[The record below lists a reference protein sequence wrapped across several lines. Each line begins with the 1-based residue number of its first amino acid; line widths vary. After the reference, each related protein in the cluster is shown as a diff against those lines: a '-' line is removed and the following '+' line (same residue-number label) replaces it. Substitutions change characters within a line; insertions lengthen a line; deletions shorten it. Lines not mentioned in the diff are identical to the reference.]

1 MTDPELIARKASL
14 IEKDLLTLKGVLEK
28 LGDKAVLD
36 VGEQAQVERL
46 LERMIGRMIDTNFH
60 LITEKGRPAPKDYHE
75 SFMELGRMK
84 ILDGEFSKKISYA
97 AGLRNRIAH
106 EYDEID
112 AEKLLDGARSA
123 LKDIPEY
130 LKQILKQAS

>member
-1 MTDPELIARKASL
+1 MMDPELIVRKTSL
-14 IEKDLLTLKGVLEK
+14 IEKDLVTLKTVLEK
-28 LGDKAVLD
+28 LSGKTVLD

-46 LERMIGRMIDTNFH
+46 LERMIGRMIDINFH

-75 SFMELGRMK
+75 SFMELGRMG
-84 ILDGEFSKKISYA
+84 ILDGSFSKKISYA

-106 EYDEID
+106 EYDDID
-112 AEKLLDGARSA
+112 AGKLLEAARSA

-130 LKQILKQAS
+130 LKQILKEA